1 MIIKLVCVG
10 KVKESYALPGIEEY
24 LQRIRH
30 YTPVEYAEIKAEMRS
45 KHEPDALVKQREAEK
60 IRQAIAP
67 QDCVIA
73 LDEHGKEFSSEQFAI
88 FLSRYQQRGDVKRL
102 VFVTGGATG
111 LSEEFLNTADTA
123 LALSRMTFPH
133 QFCRLILLEQIYRGL
148 TILAGESYH
157 KP

>member
-10 KVKESYALPGIEEY
+10 KVKEPYVLSGLEDY

-30 YTPVEYAEIKAEMRS
+30 YTPVEYVEIKAETRK
-45 KHEPDALVKQREAEK
+45 KHEPDALVKQHEAEK
-60 IRQAIAP
+60 IRQALTS

-73 LDEHGKEFSSEQFAI
+73 LDEHGKEFSSEQFAGM
-88 FLSRYQQRGDVKRL
+88 FARYQQRGDVKRL

-111 LSEEFLNTADTA
+111 LTEEFFNRAEMVLS
-123 LALSRMTFPH
+123 LSRMTFPH
-133 QFCRLILLEQIYRGL
+133 QLCRLILLEQIYRGF

>member
-1 MIIKLVCVG
+1 MIIKVVCIG
-10 KVKESYALPGIEEY
+10 KVKEPYVLPGIEDY

-30 YTPVEYAEIKAEMRS
+30 YAPVEYAEIKAETRN
-45 KHEPDALVKQREAEK
+45 KHEPDALVKHREAEK
-60 IRQAIAP
+60 IRQAIAS

-73 LDEHGKEFSSEQFAI
+73 LDEHGKEFSSEQFAA

-111 LSEEFLNTADTA
+111 LSEEFLDTADVA

-133 QFCRLILLEQIYRGL
+133 QLCRLVLLEQIYRGL

>member
-1 MIIKLVCVG
+1 MMIKFVCVG
-10 KVKESYALPGIEEY
+10 KVKEPYLLPGIEEY
-24 LQRIRH
+24 LERIRH
-30 YTPVEYAEIKAEMRS
+30 YAPVEYAEIKAEARK
-45 KHEPDALVKQREAEK
+45 KHEPDTLIKQREAEK
-60 IRQAIAP
+60 IRQALAP

-73 LDEHGKEFSSEQFAI
+73 LDEHGKECSSEQFAG
-88 FLSRYQQRGDVKRL
+88 LLAKYQQRSDIKRL

-111 LSEEFLNTADTA
+111 LSEELLNRAELV

-133 QFCRLILLEQIYRGL
+133 QLCRLILFEQMYRGL